1 MNAIR
6 AQVALILILAFAL
19 SWRSALAADDV
30 EHSVVKL
37 IVTKRSPDY
46 FRPWTKSPPEKM
58 SGSGVVI
65 DGNRIL
71 TNAHVV
77 LHASQVFVQ
86 TRKGGDQLSAKVTA
100 IGPGIDL
107 AVVELLEPEQLKDLP
122 ALPLAEELPE
132 LKSRVSVYGYP
143 TGGDDLSI
151 TDGIVSRIEFTN
163 YNYGAAGVRIQVDAA
178 LNPGNSGGPAIDD
191 GKIVGLVFSKIA
203 EAENIGY
210 LIPSEEI
217 RSFLSDMTD
226 GRYSGNMLLVDSCQT
241 AENDALRQSLK
252 IPAGVTGLVV
262 TNPYRDDEDY
272 PLKKWDVITHVGPH
286 PIDNQGFVDIREGLR
301 MRFQYY
307 VSSLAQDGRVPLTI
321 LRDGEKKEISM
332 PVLPRREFL
341 VELLEDRY
349 PEYFIYGPLVFT
361 AASQEYVRSLGPN
374 GMGALLML
382 ESPLLTRM
390 YDRPTFEGEQLV
402 VIATRMF
409 PHSIIKGYDNRPLG
423 VIANLNGKQ
432 VKNLRCL
439 AELLRDNDDEFVRFE
454 MSDRSETLVFRRAEL
469 QNATEEI
476 LSDEGIRYQAS
487 DSVRDIFAGQE

>member
-1 MNAIR
+1 
-6 AQVALILILAFAL
+6 
-19 SWRSALAADDV
+19 
-30 EHSVVKL
+30 
-37 IVTKRSPDY
+37 
-46 FRPWTKSPPEKM
+46 
-58 SGSGVVI
+58 
-65 DGNRIL
+65 
-71 TNAHVV
+71 
-77 LHASQVFVQ
+77 
-86 TRKGGDQLSAKVTA
+86 
-100 IGPGIDL
+100 
-107 AVVELLEPEQLKDLP
+107 
-122 ALPLAEELPE
+122 
-132 LKSRVSVYGYP
+132 
-143 TGGDDLSI
+143 
-151 TDGIVSRIEFTN
+151 
-163 YNYGAAGVRIQVDAA
+163 
-178 LNPGNSGGPAIDD
+178 
-191 GKIVGLVFSKIA
+191 
-203 EAENIGY
+203 
-210 LIPSEEI
+210 
-217 RSFLSDMTD
+217 MTD

>member
-1 MNAIR
+1 MNRRFCFIAVIVLYELL
-6 AQVALILILAFAL
+6 VAM
-19 SWRSALAADDV
+19 STKAADRV

-37 IVTKRSPDY
+37 IVTKRSPDF
-46 FRPWTKSPPEKM
+46 FRPWTKASPEKA

-65 DGNRIL
+65 EGNRIL

-77 LHASQVFVQ
+77 MHASQVFVQ
-86 TRKGGDQLSAKVTA
+86 TRKGGDQLNAKVTA

-107 AVVELLEPEQLKDLP
+107 AVVELADPEKLKELQP
-122 ALPLAEELPE
+122 VPLADELPE

-151 TDGIVSRIEFTN
+151 TDGIVSRIEFTG

-191 GKIVGLVFSKIA
+191 GKLVGLVFSKIA

-210 LIPSEEI
+210 LIPPEEI
-217 RSFLSDMTD
+217 RTFLSDVSD
-226 GRYSGNMLLVDSCQT
+226 GSYSGNLLLVDSFQT

-252 IPAGVTGLVV
+252 IPGDATGLIV
-262 TNPYRDDEDY
+262 TKPYRDDEDY
-272 PLKKWDVITHVGPH
+272 PLKKWDVVTHVGEH
-286 PIDNQGFVDIREGLR
+286 AIDNQGYVDVREGLR
-301 MRFQYY
+301 MRFLYY
-307 VSSLAQDGRVPLTI
+307 VSRLATDGKVALAI
-321 LRDGEKKEISM
+321 LRNGERMEISV
-332 PVLPRREFL
+332 PVMPRREFL

-361 AASQEYVRSLGPN
+361 AASQEYVRGLGSN

-382 ESPLLTRM
+382 ESPLLARL
-390 YDRPTFEGEQLV
+390 YDKPAEAGEQLV

-409 PHSIIKGYDNRPLG
+409 PHPTIKGYENRPLG
-423 VIANLNGKQ
+423 VVAQLNGKR

-439 AELLRDNDDEFVRFE
+439 AELLRDSEAEFLRFE
-454 MSDRSETLVFRRAEL
+454 MSDRSESLVFRRTEMEE
-469 QNATEEI
+469 ATEEI
-476 LSDEGIRYQAS
+476 LSNEGIRYQAS
-487 DSVRDIFAGQE
+487 ADLREIFDNSE

>member
-1 MNAIR
+1 MNRRFCIIAVIVLYELL
-6 AQVALILILAFAL
+6 VAM
-19 SWRSALAADDV
+19 STKAADRV

-37 IVTKRSPDY
+37 IVTKRSPDF
-46 FRPWTKSPPEKM
+46 FRPWTKASPEKA

-65 DGNRIL
+65 EGNRIL

-77 LHASQVFVQ
+77 MHASQVFVQ
-86 TRKGGDQLSAKVTA
+86 TRKGGDQLNAKVTA

-107 AVVELLEPEQLKDLP
+107 AVVELADPEKLKELQP
-122 ALPLAEELPE
+122 VPLADELPE

-151 TDGIVSRIEFTN
+151 TDGIVSRIEFTG

-191 GKIVGLVFSKIA
+191 GKLVGLVFSKIA

-210 LIPSEEI
+210 LIPPEEI
-217 RSFLSDMTD
+217 RTFLSDVSD
-226 GRYSGNMLLVDSCQT
+226 GSYSGNLLLVDSFQT

-252 IPAGVTGLVV
+252 IPGDATGLIV
-262 TNPYRDDEDY
+262 TKPYRDDEDY
-272 PLKKWDVITHVGPH
+272 PLKKWDVVTHVGEH
-286 PIDNQGFVDIREGLR
+286 AIDNQGYVDVREGLR
-301 MRFQYY
+301 MRFLYY
-307 VSSLAQDGRVPLTI
+307 VSRLATDGKVALAI
-321 LRDGEKKEISM
+321 LRNGERMEISV
-332 PVLPRREFL
+332 PVMPRREFL

-361 AASQEYVRSLGPN
+361 AASQEYVRGLGSN

-382 ESPLLTRM
+382 ESPLLARL
-390 YDRPTFEGEQLV
+390 YDKPAEAGEQLV

-409 PHSIIKGYDNRPLG
+409 PHPTIKGYENRPLG
-423 VIANLNGKQ
+423 VVAQLNGKR

-439 AELLRDNDDEFVRFE
+439 AELLRDSEAEFLRFE
-454 MSDRSETLVFRRAEL
+454 MSDRSESLVFRRTEMEE
-469 QNATEEI
+469 ATEEI
-476 LSDEGIRYQAS
+476 LSNEGIRYQAS
-487 DSVRDIFAGQE
+487 ADLREIFDNSE